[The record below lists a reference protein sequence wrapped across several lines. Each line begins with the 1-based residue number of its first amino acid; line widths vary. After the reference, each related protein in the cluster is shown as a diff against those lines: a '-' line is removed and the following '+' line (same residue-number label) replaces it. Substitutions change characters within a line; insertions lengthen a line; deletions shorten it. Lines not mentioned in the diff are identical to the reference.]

1 LFEQPRAID
10 SGWEASRILENKT
23 PKAVALLFAGM
34 ACLSGPR
41 CALAAQAPPP
51 LNGAIA
57 GIVRGTAGIPQMGAT
72 VILYNRQQ
80 KLIGK
85 VLTDEHGEFRL
96 LGLFPAPY
104 SVKVSLA
111 SFVPATK
118 EILVQPGMRSVL
130 NVNLS
135 TLFST
140 IQFAYPAL
148 ESGNIMTDD
157 WKWVLRSASS
167 TRPVLRFIDP
177 GSVAAPPSTTEHTA
191 VFSETRGLLEVS
203 AGEGPLTAGVGTEAD
218 LGTTFAVE
226 TSVNGNSLLQ
236 FAGNLGYGCATG
248 VPTAAFRTI
257 YSRQIA
263 DDTPEISVTMR
274 QMLMPAISG
283 TDGVALPLMRNLSVS
298 VDDQYRVGDN
308 VVLQYGFT
316 MDSVSFVD
324 HSNYYSPYLR
334 LKYDPDENNS
344 LVLAY
349 SSGNPRPNSPPPNR
363 TLSDSP
369 LSDNPLSDNSGASPE
384 DGSLQRDI
392 DGLGVFPRMSL
403 LNGKTEMQRGEEY
416 EIVYTHKAG
425 SRTYSGSVYRQYVAN
440 AALTM
445 SAPAGFFA
453 GNVLP
458 DVFAG
463 TSVFDA
469 GNFQN
474 NGYAGSVTQDL
485 GSNASVAMIYSDN
498 GALTADANEV
508 VSNNPDDLRSMIHT
522 GRRHAVTSRFSGV
535 LPRAGTRLIA
545 SYQWTGDRRAV
556 MAGNLYAA
564 DSLQPLPGFNVYIRQ
579 PIPGFRRHVEAT
591 ADIRNMLAQGY
602 LPLSAV
608 GGQHILL
615 VQNPRSVRGGLSFTF

>member
-1 LFEQPRAID
+1 VDRPGTTD
-10 SGWEASRILENKT
+10 SGWEASRILEKKT
-23 PKAVALLFAGM
+23 PKTVALLLAGM

-41 CALAAQAPPP
+41 WADAAEAPPP

-80 KLIGK
+80 RLIGK
-85 VLTDEHGEFRL
+85 VLTDDHGEFRL
-96 LGLFPAPY
+96 LGLIPAPY

-118 EILVQPGMRSVL
+118 EILVQPGVRSIL

-148 ESGNIMTDD
+148 ESGNVMTDD

-167 TRPVLRFIDP
+167 TRPVLRLIDP
-177 GSVAAPPSTTEHTA
+177 GTVSASTSADSASTTEHTA
-191 VFSETRGLLEVS
+191 VFSETRGLLLVS
-203 AGEGPLTAGVGTEAD
+203 AGEGALTVGVGTEAD
-218 LGTTFAVE
+218 LGTTFALE
-226 TSVNGNSLLQ
+226 TSLYGNSLLQ
-236 FAGNLGYGCATG
+236 FAGNLGYGSATG
-248 VPTAAFRTI
+248 APTAAFRTT

-274 QMLMPAISG
+274 QMLMPAIAG
-283 TDGVALPLMRNLSVS
+283 PDGVALPLMRNLSVS
-298 VDDQYRVGDN
+298 VDDQYRVGEN
-308 VVLQYGFT
+308 VTLQYGFT
-316 MDSVSFVD
+316 MDSISFVD
-324 HSNYYSPYLR
+324 HSNYYSPYMR
-334 LKYDPDENNS
+334 LTYAADENNT
-344 LVLAY
+344 LELAY
-349 SSGNPRPNSPPPNR
+349 SSGNARPNGPP
-363 TLSDSP
+363 SDGPS
-369 LSDNPLSDNSGASPE
+369 SNNDGASSA

-403 LNGKTEMQRGEEY
+403 LNGKTEMQRGEDY
-416 EIVYTHKAG
+416 EIVFTHKAG

-440 AALTM
+440 AGITM
-445 SAPAGFFA
+445 SAPAGFFV

-474 NGYAGSVTQDL
+474 NGFAGSVTQNL

-508 VSNNPDDLRSMIHT
+508 VSNDPDDLRAMIHT
-522 GRRHAVTSRFSGV
+522 GRRHAVTTRFSGV
-535 LPRAGTRLIA
+535 LPGAGTHLIA
-545 SYQWTGDRRAV
+545 SYQWTGDRRALTV
-556 MAGNLYAA
+556 GNLYAA

-602 LPLSAV
+602 LPMSAT
-608 GGQHILL
+608 GGQCILL

>member
-1 LFEQPRAID
+1 LGSA
-10 SGWEASRILENKT
+10 RILEKKT
-23 PKAVALLFAGM
+23 PKTVALLFAGM
-34 ACLSGPR
+34 ACLGGPR
-41 CALAAQAPPP
+41 WAGAAEALP
-51 LNGAIA
+51 LSGAIA

-80 KLIGK
+80 RLIGK
-85 VLTDEHGEFRL
+85 VLTDDHGEFRL
-96 LGLFPAPY
+96 LGLVPAPY

-135 TLFST
+135 TLFSS

-167 TRPVLRFIDP
+167 TRPVLRLVDP
-177 GSVAAPPSTTEHTA
+177 GTASASDAAAPASTTGHAA
-191 VFSETRGLLEVS
+191 VFSETRGLLLVS
-203 AGEGPLTAGVGTEAD
+203 AGDGPLTTGTGTEAD
-218 LGTTFAVE
+218 LGTTFALE
-226 TSVNGNSLLQ
+226 TSLYGNSVLQ
-236 FAGNLGYGCATG
+236 FAGNLGYGSATG
-248 VPTAAFRTI
+248 VPTAAFRTT
-257 YSRQIA
+257 YSRRIA

-274 QMLMPAISG
+274 QTLMPAIAG
-283 TDGVALPLMRNLSVS
+283 PDGAALPLMRNLSVS

-308 VVLQYGFT
+308 VVLLYGFT
-316 MDSVSFVD
+316 MDSISFVD
-324 HSNYYSPYLR
+324 HSNYYSPYVR
-334 LKYDPDENNS
+334 LKYAADENNS
-344 LVLAY
+344 LEIAY
-349 SSGNPRPNSPPPNR
+349 SSGNPRPNSPPPDN
-363 TLSDSP
+363 
-369 LSDNPLSDNSGASPE
+369 LSDNGGVSPE
-384 DGSLQRDI
+384 DGSLKRDI

-416 EIVYTHKAG
+416 EIVYAHKAG

-440 AALTM
+440 AAITM
-445 SAPAGFFA
+445 VAPAGFFT

-474 NGYAGSVTQDL
+474 NGYAASVTQNL

-498 GALTADANEV
+498 GALTADASEV
-508 VSNNPDDLRSMIHT
+508 AGNNPDDLRSMIHT
-522 GRRHAVTSRFSGV
+522 GRRYAATTRFSGV
-535 LPRAGTRLIA
+535 LPRTGTRLIA

-564 DSLQPLPGFNVYIRQ
+564 DSMQPLPGLNVYIRQ

-602 LPLSAV
+602 LPLNCI

>member
-1 LFEQPRAID
+1 L
-10 SGWEASRILENKT
+10 GWEASRILQKKT
-23 PKAVALLFAGM
+23 PKTVALLLAGM

-41 CALAAQAPPP
+41 WADAAEAPPP

-80 KLIGK
+80 RLIGK
-85 VLTDEHGEFRL
+85 VLTDDHGEFRL
-96 LGLFPAPY
+96 LGLIPAPY

-118 EILVQPGMRSVL
+118 EILVQPGVRSIL

-148 ESGNIMTDD
+148 ESGNVMTDD

-167 TRPVLRFIDP
+167 TRPVLRLIDP
-177 GSVAAPPSTTEHTA
+177 GTASASTSANSASTTEHTA
-191 VFSETRGLLEVS
+191 VFSETRGLLLVS
-203 AGEGPLTAGVGTEAD
+203 AGEGALTVGVGTEAD
-218 LGTTFAVE
+218 LGTTFALE
-226 TSVNGNSLLQ
+226 TSLYGNSLLQ
-236 FAGNLGYGCATG
+236 FAGNLGYGSATG
-248 VPTAAFRTI
+248 APTAAFRTT

-274 QMLMPAISG
+274 QMLMPTVAG
-283 TDGVALPLMRNLSVS
+283 PDGVALPLMRNLSVS
-298 VDDQYRVGDN
+298 VDDQYRVGEN
-308 VVLQYGFT
+308 VTLQYGFT
-316 MDSVSFVD
+316 MDSISFVD
-324 HSNYYSPYLR
+324 HSNYYSPYMR
-334 LKYDPDENNS
+334 LTYAADGNNT
-344 LVLAY
+344 LELAY
-349 SSGNPRPNSPPPNR
+349 SSGNARPNGAP
-363 TLSDSP
+363 SDAPSSNNGP
-369 LSDNPLSDNSGASPE
+369 SSGNDGASSA

-403 LNGKTEMQRGEEY
+403 LNGKTEMQRGEDY

-440 AALTM
+440 AGITM
-445 SAPAGFFA
+445 SAPAGFFTN
-453 GNVLP
+453 NVLP

-474 NGYAGSVTQDL
+474 NGYAGSVTQNL

-498 GALTADANEV
+498 GALTADSNEV

-522 GRRHAVTSRFSGV
+522 GRRHAVTTRFSGV
-535 LPRAGTRLIA
+535 LPEAGTRLIA
-545 SYQWTGDRRAV
+545 SYQWTGDRRALTV
-556 MAGNLYAA
+556 GNLYAA

-602 LPLSAV
+602 LPLSAI
-608 GGQHILL
+608 GGQRILM

>member
-1 LFEQPRAID
+1 VDRPGTTD
-10 SGWEASRILENKT
+10 SGWEASRILEKKT
-23 PKAVALLFAGM
+23 PKTVALLFAGV
-34 ACLSGPR
+34 ACLCPR
-41 CALAAQAPPP
+41 WAGAVEAVP
-51 LNGAIA
+51 LSGAIA

-80 KLIGK
+80 RLIGK
-85 VLTDEHGEFRL
+85 VLTDNHGEFRL
-96 LGLFPAPY
+96 LGLVPAPY
-104 SVKVSLA
+104 SVKISLA

-118 EILVQPGMRSVL
+118 EILVQPGIRSVL
-130 NVNLS
+130 NVSLS

-148 ESGNIMTDD
+148 ESGNIMIDD

-167 TRPVLRFIDP
+167 TRPVLRFVDP
-177 GSVAAPPSTTEHTA
+177 GTASASTASASTTEHTA
-191 VFSETRGLLEVS
+191 VFSETRGLLQVS
-203 AGEGPLTAGVGTEAD
+203 AGEGALTAGAGTEAD
-218 LGTTFAVE
+218 LGTTFALE
-226 TSVNGNSLLQ
+226 TSLNGNSLLQ
-236 FAGNLGYGCATG
+236 LAGNLGYGSATG
-248 VPTAAFRTI
+248 VPTAAFRTT

-274 QMLMPAISG
+274 QMLMPAIAG
-283 TDGVALPLMRNLSVS
+283 PDGVALPLMRNLSVS

-308 VVLQYGFT
+308 VTLQYGFT
-316 MDSVSFVD
+316 MDSISFVD
-324 HSNYYSPYLR
+324 HSNYYSPYAR
-334 LKYDPDENNS
+334 LTYSADENNS
-344 LVLAY
+344 LEFAY
-349 SSGNPRPNSPPPNR
+349 SSGNPRPNSPPSGN
-363 TLSDSP
+363 SSGN
-369 LSDNPLSDNSGASPE
+369 SSFDNNTASSA

-403 LNGKTEMQRGEEY
+403 LNGKAEMQRGEEY

-425 SRTYSGSVYRQYVAN
+425 SRSYSGSIYRQYVTN
-440 AALTM
+440 ASITM
-445 SAPAGFFA
+445 VAPAGFFT

-458 DVFAG
+458 DVFSG

-474 NGYAGSVTQDL
+474 NGYAASVTQNL

-498 GALTADANEV
+498 GALTADASEV
-508 VSNNPDDLRSMIHT
+508 VGNNPDDLRSMIHT
-522 GRRHAVTSRFSGV
+522 GRRYAATTRFSGV
-535 LPRAGTRLIA
+535 LPRSGTRLVA
-545 SYQWTGDRRAV
+545 SYQFTGDRRAV
-556 MAGNLYAA
+556 MAGNFYAA

-602 LPLSAV
+602 LPMSAI
-608 GGQHILL
+608 GGQRILL

>member
-1 LFEQPRAID
+1 
-10 SGWEASRILENKT
+10 
-23 PKAVALLFAGM
+23 M
-34 ACLSGPR
+34 ACLTAPR
-41 CALAAQAPPP
+41 WAEAAEAPPP

-85 VLTDEHGEFRL
+85 VLTDDHGEFRL
-96 LGLFPAPY
+96 LGLLPAPY

-118 EILVQPGMRSVL
+118 EILVLPGMRSVL

-140 IQFAYPAL
+140 IQFAYPSL
-148 ESGNIMTDD
+148 ESGNIMSDD
-157 WKWVLRSASS
+157 WKWVLRNSSS
-167 TRPVLRFIDP
+167 TRPVLRLIDP
-177 GSVAAPPSTTEHTA
+177 GTASASIAAGSASTAGHTA
-191 VFSETRGLLEVS
+191 VFSETRGLLQVS
-203 AGEGPLTAGVGTEAD
+203 AGEGPLTAGAGTEAD

-226 TSVNGNSLLQ
+226 TSLYGNSLLQ
-236 FAGNLGYGCATG
+236 FAGNLGYGSATG
-248 VPTAAFRTI
+248 VPTAAFRTV

-274 QMLMPAISG
+274 QMLMPAVTG
-283 TDGVALPLMRNLSVS
+283 PDGVALPLMRNLSVS

-308 VVLQYGFT
+308 VTLQYGFT
-316 MDSVSFVD
+316 MDSISFVD
-324 HSNYYSPYLR
+324 HSNYYSPYAR
-334 LKYDPDENNS
+334 LTYAADENNS
-344 LVLAY
+344 LELAY
-349 SSGNPRPNSPPPNR
+349 SSGNPRPNSPPPSNDGV
-363 TLSDSP
+363 T
-369 LSDNPLSDNSGASPE
+369 PE

-403 LNGKTEMQRGEEY
+403 LNGKAEMQRGEEY

-440 AALTM
+440 AAITM
-445 SAPAGFFA
+445 VAPAGFFT

-463 TSVFDA
+463 SSVFDA

-474 NGYAGSVTQDL
+474 NGFAASVTQNL
-485 GSNASVAMIYSDN
+485 GSNASVALIYSDN

-508 VSNNPDDLRSMIHT
+508 VSNDPDDLRSMIHT
-522 GRRHAVTSRFSGV
+522 GRRYAATTRFSGV

-602 LPLSAV
+602 LPMSAL
-608 GGQHILL
+608 GGQRILL

>member
-1 LFEQPRAID
+1 
-10 SGWEASRILENKT
+10 
-23 PKAVALLFAGM
+23 M
-34 ACLSGPR
+34 ACLGGPR
-41 CALAAQAPPP
+41 WAGAAEALP
-51 LNGAIA
+51 LSGAIA

-80 KLIGK
+80 RLIGK
-85 VLTDEHGEFRL
+85 VLTDDHGEFRL
-96 LGLFPAPY
+96 LGLVPAPY

-135 TLFST
+135 TLFSS

-167 TRPVLRFIDP
+167 TRPVLRLVDP
-177 GSVAAPPSTTEHTA
+177 GTASASDAAAPASTTGHAA
-191 VFSETRGLLEVS
+191 VFSETRGLLLVS
-203 AGEGPLTAGVGTEAD
+203 AGDGPLTTGTGTEAD
-218 LGTTFAVE
+218 LGTTFALE
-226 TSVNGNSLLQ
+226 TSLYGNSVLQ
-236 FAGNLGYGCATG
+236 FAGNLGYGSATG
-248 VPTAAFRTI
+248 VPTAAFRTT
-257 YSRQIA
+257 YSRRIA

-274 QMLMPAISG
+274 QTLMPAIAG
-283 TDGVALPLMRNLSVS
+283 PDGAALPLMRNLSVS

-308 VVLQYGFT
+308 VVLLYGFT
-316 MDSVSFVD
+316 MDSISFVD
-324 HSNYYSPYLR
+324 HSNYYSPYVR
-334 LKYDPDENNS
+334 LKYAADENNS
-344 LVLAY
+344 LEIAY
-349 SSGNPRPNSPPPNR
+349 SSGNPRPNSPPPDN
-363 TLSDSP
+363 
-369 LSDNPLSDNSGASPE
+369 LSDNGGVSPE
-384 DGSLQRDI
+384 DGSLKRDI

-416 EIVYTHKAG
+416 EIVYAHKAG

-440 AALTM
+440 AAITM
-445 SAPAGFFA
+445 VAPAGFFT

-474 NGYAGSVTQDL
+474 NGYAASVTQNL

-498 GALTADANEV
+498 GALTADASEV
-508 VSNNPDDLRSMIHT
+508 AGNNPDDLRSMIHT
-522 GRRHAVTSRFSGV
+522 GRRYAATTRFSGV
-535 LPRAGTRLIA
+535 LPRTGTRLIA

-564 DSLQPLPGFNVYIRQ
+564 DSMQPLPGLNVYIRQ

-602 LPLSAV
+602 LPLNCI

>member
-1 LFEQPRAID
+1 
-10 SGWEASRILENKT
+10 
-23 PKAVALLFAGM
+23 
-34 ACLSGPR
+34 
-41 CALAAQAPPP
+41 
-51 LNGAIA
+51 
-57 GIVRGTAGIPQMGAT
+57 MGAT

-80 KLIGK
+80 RLIGK
-85 VLTDEHGEFRL
+85 VLTDDHGEFRL
-96 LGLFPAPY
+96 LGLVPAPY

-135 TLFST
+135 TLFSS

-167 TRPVLRFIDP
+167 TRPVLRLVDP
-177 GSVAAPPSTTEHTA
+177 GTASASDAAAPASTTGHAA
-191 VFSETRGLLEVS
+191 VFSETRGLLLVS
-203 AGEGPLTAGVGTEAD
+203 AGDGPLTTGTGTEAD
-218 LGTTFAVE
+218 LGTTFALE
-226 TSVNGNSLLQ
+226 TSLYGNSVLQ
-236 FAGNLGYGCATG
+236 FAGNLGYGSATG
-248 VPTAAFRTI
+248 VPTAAFRTT
-257 YSRQIA
+257 YSRRIA

-274 QMLMPAISG
+274 QTLMPAIAG
-283 TDGVALPLMRNLSVS
+283 PDGAALPLMRNLSVS

-308 VVLQYGFT
+308 VVLLYGFT
-316 MDSVSFVD
+316 MDSISFVD
-324 HSNYYSPYLR
+324 HSNYYSPYVR
-334 LKYDPDENNS
+334 LKYAADENNS
-344 LVLAY
+344 LEIAY
-349 SSGNPRPNSPPPNR
+349 SSGNPRPNSPPPDN
-363 TLSDSP
+363 
-369 LSDNPLSDNSGASPE
+369 LSDNGGVSPE
-384 DGSLQRDI
+384 DGSLKRDI

-416 EIVYTHKAG
+416 EIVYAHKAG

-440 AALTM
+440 AAITM
-445 SAPAGFFA
+445 VAPAGFFT

-474 NGYAGSVTQDL
+474 NGYAASVTQNL

-498 GALTADANEV
+498 GALTADASEV
-508 VSNNPDDLRSMIHT
+508 AGNNPDDLRSMIHT
-522 GRRHAVTSRFSGV
+522 GRRYAATTRFSGV
-535 LPRAGTRLIA
+535 LPRTGTRLIA

-564 DSLQPLPGFNVYIRQ
+564 DSMQPLPGLNVYIRQ

-602 LPLSAV
+602 LPLNCI

>member
-1 LFEQPRAID
+1 M
-10 SGWEASRILENKT
+10 
-23 PKAVALLFAGM
+23 V
-34 ACLSGPR
+34 CLTGQR
-41 CALAAQAPPP
+41 EALAANAPPP

-57 GIVRGTAGIPQMGAT
+57 GVVRGTAGIPQMGAT

-80 KLIGK
+80 RLIGK
-85 VLTDEHGEFRL
+85 VLTDDHGEFRL
-96 LGLFPAPY
+96 LGLLPAPY

-118 EILVQPGMRSVL
+118 EILVLPGMRSVL

-140 IQFAYPAL
+140 IQFAHPSL
-148 ESGNIMTDD
+148 ESGNVMTDD
-157 WKWVLRSASS
+157 WKWVLRSSSS
-167 TRPVLRFIDP
+167 TRPVLRLIDP
-177 GSVAAPPSTTEHTA
+177 GTASASAAADAASTVGHTA
-191 VFSETRGLLEVS
+191 VFSETRGLLQVS
-203 AGEGPLTAGVGTEAD
+203 AGEGTMTAGAGTEAD

-226 TSVNGNSLLQ
+226 TSLNGNSLLQ
-236 FAGNLGYGCATG
+236 FAGNLGYGSATG
-248 VPTAAFRTI
+248 VPTAAFRTV

-274 QMLMPAISG
+274 QMLMPAIAG
-283 TDGVALPLMRNLSVS
+283 PDGVPLPLMRNLSVS

-308 VVLQYGFT
+308 VTLQYGFT
-316 MDSVSFVD
+316 MDSISFVD
-324 HSNYYSPYLR
+324 HSNYYSPYAR
-334 LKYDPDENNS
+334 LTYAPDENNS
-344 LVLAY
+344 LKVAY
-349 SSGNPRPNSPPPNR
+349 SAGNPRPNGPPPN
-363 TLSDSP
+363 SS
-369 LSDNPLSDNSGASPE
+369 LSDNGASPV

-403 LNGKTEMQRGEEY
+403 LNGKAEMQRGEEY

-425 SRTYSGSVYRQYVAN
+425 SRTYSGSIYRQSVTN
-440 AALTM
+440 AAITM
-445 SAPAGFFA
+445 VAPAGFFT

-463 TSVFDA
+463 SSVFDA

-474 NGYAGSVTQDL
+474 NGYAASVTQNL

-498 GALTADANEV
+498 GALTADASEV

-522 GRRHAVTSRFSGV
+522 GRRHAATTRFSGA
-535 LPRAGTRLIA
+535 LPRSGTRLIA
-545 SYQWTGDRRAV
+545 SYQWTGDGRAV

-564 DSLQPLPGFNVYIRQ
+564 DAMQPLPGFNVYIRQ
-579 PIPGFRRHVEAT
+579 PIPGFGRHVEAT

-602 LPLSAV
+602 LPMSAV
-608 GGQHILL
+608 GGQRILL

>member
-1 LFEQPRAID
+1 
-10 SGWEASRILENKT
+10 
-23 PKAVALLFAGM
+23 M
-34 ACLSGPR
+34 ACLTGPR
-41 CALAAQAPPP
+41 FALAGDTLLPP
-51 LNGAIA
+51 GAIA

-80 KLIGK
+80 RLIGK
-85 VLTDEHGEFRL
+85 VLTDDHGEFRL
-96 LGLFPAPY
+96 LGLLPAPY

-118 EILVQPGMRSVL
+118 EILVQPGVRSVL

-148 ESGNIMTDD
+148 ESGNVMTDD

-167 TRPVLRFIDP
+167 TRPVLRLVDP
-177 GSVAAPPSTTEHTA
+177 GTASASTTGHTA
-191 VFSETRGLLEVS
+191 VFSETRGLLQVS
-203 AGEGPLTAGVGTEAD
+203 AGEGALTAGVGTEAD
-218 LGTTFAVE
+218 LGTTFALE
-226 TSVNGNSLLQ
+226 TSLYGNALLQ
-236 FAGNLGYGCATG
+236 FAGNLGYGSATG

-257 YSRQIA
+257 YSRHIA

-274 QMLMPAISG
+274 QMLMPAIAG
-283 TDGVALPLMRNLSVS
+283 PDGVPLPLMRNLSVS
-298 VDDQYRVGDN
+298 VDDQYRVSDN
-308 VVLQYGFT
+308 VTLQYGFT
-316 MDSVSFVD
+316 MDSISFVD
-324 HSNYYSPYLR
+324 HSNYYSPYAR
-334 LKYDPDENNS
+334 LKYVPDSSNS
-344 LVLAY
+344 LELAY
-349 SSGNPRPNSPPPNR
+349 SSGNPRPNSPPSGNSS
-363 TLSDSP
+363 SD
-369 LSDNPLSDNSGASPE
+369 DNSASPA

-403 LNGKTEMQRGEEY
+403 LNGKAEMQRGEEY
-416 EIVYTHKAG
+416 EIIYAHKAG
-425 SRTYSGSVYRQYVAN
+425 SRTYSASVYRQYVAN
-440 AALTM
+440 AAITM
-445 SAPAGFFA
+445 VAPAGFFV

-463 TSVFDA
+463 SSVFDA

-474 NGYAGSVTQDL
+474 NGFAGSVTQNL
-485 GSNASVAMIYSDN
+485 GSYASAAIIYSDN

-508 VSNNPDDLRSMIHT
+508 VGNNPDDLRNMIHT
-522 GRRHAVTSRFSGV
+522 GRRHAATTRFSGV
-535 LPRAGTRLIA
+535 LPGAGTRLIA

-556 MAGNLYAA
+556 MAANLYAA

-602 LPLSAV
+602 LPLSAI
-608 GGQHILL
+608 GGQRILL

>member
-1 LFEQPRAID
+1 
-10 SGWEASRILENKT
+10 
-23 PKAVALLFAGM
+23 
-34 ACLSGPR
+34 
-41 CALAAQAPPP
+41 
-51 LNGAIA
+51 
-57 GIVRGTAGIPQMGAT
+57 MGAT
-72 VILYNRQQ
+72 VVLYNRQQ
-80 KLIGK
+80 RLIGK
-85 VLTDEHGEFRL
+85 VLTDDHGEFRL
-96 LGLFPAPY
+96 LGLIPAPY

-140 IQFAYPAL
+140 IQFAYPSL

-167 TRPVLRFIDP
+167 TRPVLRLVDL
-177 GSVAAPPSTTEHTA
+177 GTASASTTGASASTADAPASTAGHTA
-191 VFSETRGLLEVS
+191 VFSETRGLLLVS
-203 AGEGPLTAGVGTEAD
+203 AGEGPVTAGAGTEAD
-218 LGTTFAVE
+218 LGTTFALE
-226 TSVNGNSLLQ
+226 TSLYGNSLLQ
-236 FAGNLGYGCATG
+236 FAGNLGYGSATG
-248 VPTAAFRTI
+248 VPTAAFRTT

-274 QMLMPAISG
+274 QMLMPAIAG
-283 TDGVALPLMRNLSVS
+283 PDGVPLPLMRNLSVS

-308 VVLQYGFT
+308 VTLQYGFT
-316 MDSVSFVD
+316 MDSISFVD
-324 HSNYYSPYLR
+324 HSNYYSPYAR
-334 LKYDPDENNS
+334 LKYAPDENNS
-344 LVLAY
+344 LELAY
-349 SSGNPRPNSPPPNR
+349 SSGNPRPNSAPPDGS
-363 TLSDSP
+363 LSDR
-369 LSDNPLSDNSGASPE
+369 GGVSPE

-440 AALTM
+440 AAITM
-445 SAPAGFFA
+445 VAPTGFFV

-474 NGYAGSVTQDL
+474 NGYAASVTQNL
-485 GSNASVAMIYSDN
+485 GSNASVAVIYSDN
-498 GALTADANEV
+498 GALTANASEV
-508 VSNNPDDLRSMIHT
+508 VGNNPDDLRSMIHT
-522 GRRHAVTSRFSGV
+522 GRRHAATTRFSGV
-535 LPRAGTRLIA
+535 LPQTGTRLIA
-545 SYQWTGDRRAV
+545 SYQWTGDSRAV

-564 DSLQPLPGFNVYIRQ
+564 DSMQPLPGFNVYIRQ

-602 LPLSAV
+602 LPMSAI
-608 GGQHILL
+608 GGQRILL

>member
-1 LFEQPRAID
+1 
-10 SGWEASRILENKT
+10 
-23 PKAVALLFAGM
+23 VAAE
-34 ACLSGPR
+34 
-41 CALAAQAPPP
+41 APPP

-72 VILYNRQQ
+72 VMLYNRQQ
-80 KLIGK
+80 RLIGK
-85 VLTDEHGEFRL
+85 VLTDDHGEFRL
-96 LGLFPAPY
+96 LGLIPAPY
-104 SVKVSLA
+104 SVKVSLV

-118 EILVQPGMRSVL
+118 EILVQPGVRSIL

-148 ESGNIMTDD
+148 ESGNVMTDD

-167 TRPVLRFIDP
+167 TRPVLRLIDP
-177 GSVAAPPSTTEHTA
+177 GTASASTSANSASTTEHTA
-191 VFSETRGLLEVS
+191 VFSETRGLLLVS
-203 AGEGPLTAGVGTEAD
+203 AGDGPLTVGVGTEAD
-218 LGTTFAVE
+218 LGTTFALE
-226 TSVNGNSLLQ
+226 TSLYGNSVLQ
-236 FAGNLGYGCATG
+236 FAGNLGYGSATG
-248 VPTAAFRTI
+248 APTAAFRTT
-257 YSRQIA
+257 YSRRIA

-274 QMLMPAISG
+274 QMLMPAIAG
-283 TDGVALPLMRNLSVS
+283 PDGVALPLMRNLSVS

-308 VVLQYGFT
+308 VTLQYGFT
-316 MDSVSFVD
+316 MDSISFVD
-324 HSNYYSPYLR
+324 HSNYYSPYMR
-334 LKYDPDENNS
+334 LTYAADENNS
-344 LVLAY
+344 LELAY
-349 SSGNPRPNSPPPNR
+349 SSGNPRPNSPP
-363 TLSDSP
+363 SDGQSSNNGP
-369 LSDNPLSDNSGASPE
+369 SSNNDGVSQA

-425 SRTYSGSVYRQYVAN
+425 SRSYSGSVYRQYVAN
-440 AALTM
+440 AGITM

-474 NGYAGSVTQDL
+474 NGYAGSVTQNL
-485 GSNASVAMIYSDN
+485 GSNASVAMIFSDN

-522 GRRHAVTSRFSGV
+522 GRRHAATTRFSGV
-535 LPRAGTRLIA
+535 LPGAGTRLIA
-545 SYQWTGDRRAV
+545 SYQLTGDRRALTV
-556 MAGNLYAA
+556 GNLYAA
-564 DSLQPLPGFNVYIRQ
+564 DALQPLPGFDVYIRQ

-602 LPLSAV
+602 LPMSAI
-608 GGQHILL
+608 GGQRILL